1 MRLVEQGR
9 AVLVCPEDEGGLG
22 TPRPAAEIVGG
33 DGSDVLDG
41 RAEVRTRE
49 GADVTAEYLA
59 GAVISVER
67 AAENG
72 CRAAILKARSPACGC
87 GAIYDGTFSHTAK
100 VGKGVAAAALER
112 AGLEIWT
119 DEEL

>member
-1 MRLVEQGR
+1 
-9 AVLVCPEDEGGLG
+9 LG

-49 GADVTAEYLA
+49 GADVTADYLA
-59 GAVISVER
+59 GAGISVER

-87 GAIYDGTFSHTAK
+87 GAIYDGTFSSTAK

-112 AGLEIWT
+112 AGIEIWT